1 MKRLAPGRKRSMDDR
16 TKNTMRETT
25 GRLHSANERSG
36 RSALSVVI
44 GVLLPLVVLGG
55 GAWGTW
61 YLVETGPKAQPKKGG
76 GRNARLVEVEV
87 ACRSDVN
94 TTIKAMGTV
103 KPALQIDLQPRV
115 AGEVIEVSEDWVP
128 GRLYAEGEL
137 ILRIDP
143 TDYDLIV
150 RQQKSDVAKVKS
162 LYRLEVGNQTIAK
175 SEYELLGET
184 IREEDRDL
192 VLRKPQLDSV
202 QAAVEAAEA
211 ALAKAEIDLQRTEVT
226 APFNAIVASRSVDL
240 GAQVSTQ
247 TRLAA
252 LVGTDEYWLEL
263 SLPVDQLRWIEIPR
277 LAGEVGS
284 LLRVFDEAAWGKGV
298 SREGRVIRLAGEV
311 EAEGRMA
318 RVYAVVADPL
328 GLSEENSGAPQLLI
342 GSFVSV
348 EIEGRLL
355 EGVVQLSRRLLRG
368 DDRVWIVDED
378 GRLEIRSV
386 TVAFSGRDTVLVSEG
401 LEDGDRIV
409 TTKLGAA
416 VAGMPLRTV
425 EEEKAP
431 GAPR

>member
-1 MKRLAPGRKRSMDDR
+1 MSD
-16 TKNTMRETT
+16 TT
-25 GRLHSANERSG
+25 GRLDSTNERSG
-36 RSALSVVI
+36 RSALSVII

-55 GAWGTW
+55 GAWVTW
-61 YLVETGPKAQPKKGG
+61 YLVETGPKAKRQRGG

-87 ACRSDVN
+87 ARRSDVN
-94 TTIKAMGTV
+94 TAIYAMGTV
-103 KPALQIDLQPRV
+103 KPAVKIDLQPRV
-115 AGEVIEVSEDWVP
+115 AGEVIEISEDWVP
-128 GRLYAEGEL
+128 GRLYARDEM

-143 TDYDLIV
+143 TDYELIV
-150 RQQKSDVAKVKS
+150 RQQKSRLAEAKS
-162 LYRLEVGNQTIAK
+162 LHRLEVGNQTIAQ

-211 ALAKAEIDLQRTEVT
+211 ALNKAEIDLERTEVT
-226 APFNAIVASRSVDL
+226 APFNAIIASRSVDL

-263 SLPVDQLRWIEIPR
+263 LLPVDQLRWIEIPR
-277 LAGEVGS
+277 FAGESGS
-284 LLRVFDEAAWGKGV
+284 ALRVFDKVAWGPGI
-298 SREGRVIRLAGEV
+298 SRDGRVIRLAGEV

-318 RVYAVVADPL
+318 RLFAAVADPL
-328 GLSEENSGAPQLLI
+328 GLAEEDSGAPPLLI

-355 EGVVQLSRRLLRG
+355 EGVVQLPRRLLREG
-368 DDRVWIVDED
+368 DRVWIVDED
-378 GRLEIRSV
+378 DRLEIRAV
-386 TVAFSGRDTVLVSEG
+386 TVAFPGRETVLVSTG

-416 VAGMPLRTV
+416 VAGMPLRIAKEGGAETI
-425 EEEKAP
+425 EA